1 MKAGADGVIS
11 VASNIAPALVA
22 DLAHAMMEGKIEK
35 AAGLH
40 DKLSPLFRNC
50 FVESNPI
57 PAKAAL
63 AAMGM
68 MANELRLPLV
78 PAQQK
83 TYDLMVETVRD
94 LGL

>member
-1 MKAGADGVIS
+1 M
-11 VASNIAPALVA
+11 
-22 DLAHAMMEGKIEK
+22 
-35 AAGLH
+35 
-40 DKLSPLFRNC
+40 LSPLFRNC

-68 MANELRLPLV
+68 MQNELRLPLV

-83 TYDLMVETVRD
+83 TYDLMVETVKE
-94 LGL
+94 LKLL